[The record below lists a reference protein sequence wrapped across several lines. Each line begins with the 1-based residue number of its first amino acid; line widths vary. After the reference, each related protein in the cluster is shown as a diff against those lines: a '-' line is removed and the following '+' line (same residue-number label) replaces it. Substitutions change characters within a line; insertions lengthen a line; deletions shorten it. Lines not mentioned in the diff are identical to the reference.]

1 MFKEGAAMVEAEG
14 EVMYLLA
21 LKMEGGPHP
30 RNLGAPRNTALLT
43 LDFCP
48 MRPILDFRPP
58 ELQDTKFVIFFKLL
72 SLWSFVSAA
81 IRIESPSPF

>member
-43 LDFCP
+43 LDFCLCAP
-48 MRPILDFRPP
+48 LYPVTLGCALHSHPC
-58 ELQDTKFVIFFKLL
+58 LQAGSGHF
-72 SLWSFVSAA
+72 
-81 IRIESPSPF
+81 